1 MRKTIK
7 TDDAPKALGPYSQG
21 IAVDDFCFV
30 SMELGIDPQIGKIT
44 AMDVKDEAKQVIKN
58 VENILKAAEFGL
70 ADVVKTTLYLSD
82 LSYFK
87 SVNEIYGLFFNNE
100 PPARA
105 AVVTN
110 LPLNAKVAL
119 DAIAYK
125 K

>member
-1 MRKTIK
+1 MRKVIK

-21 IAVDDFCFV
+21 VSTDGFCFV
-30 SMELGIDPQIGKIT
+30 SMELGIDPKSGKIEAT
-44 AMDVKDEAKQVIKN
+44 DVKDEAKQVIKN
-58 VENILKAAEFGL
+58 VENILKAADFGL
-70 ADVVKTTLYLSD
+70 ANVVKTTLYLSD

-87 SVNEIYGLFFNNE
+87 SVNEIYGTFFNNE

-110 LPLNAKVAL
+110 LPLDAKVAL

>member
-1 MRKTIK
+1 MIK

-21 IAVDDFCFV
+21 VSADNFCFV
-30 SMELGIDPQIGKIT
+30 SMELGIDPKSGKIT
-44 AMDVKDEAKQVIKN
+44 ALNVEDEAKQVIKN

-87 SVNEIYGLFFNNE
+87 NVNEIYGSFFDNK

-105 AVVTN
+105 AVVTT